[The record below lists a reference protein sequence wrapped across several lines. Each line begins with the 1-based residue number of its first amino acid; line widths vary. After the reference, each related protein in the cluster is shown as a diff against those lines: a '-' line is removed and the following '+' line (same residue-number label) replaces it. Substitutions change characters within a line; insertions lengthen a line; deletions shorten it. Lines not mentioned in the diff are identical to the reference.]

1 MNYTRINKRNQ
12 LLKILVLTLL
22 PSLQHE

>member
-12 LLKILVLTLL
+12 LLKIPVLTLL